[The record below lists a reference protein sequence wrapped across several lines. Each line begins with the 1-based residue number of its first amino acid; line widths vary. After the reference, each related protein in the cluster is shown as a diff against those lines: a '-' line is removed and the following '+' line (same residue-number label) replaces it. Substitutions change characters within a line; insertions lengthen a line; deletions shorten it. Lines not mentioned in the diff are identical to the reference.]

1 MADEQKAKLRL
12 EIAHVLFMDIVGYSK
27 LLTDEQSEALQE
39 LNQIVRRTEAAREA
53 ETARSLTVLPTGDGM
68 ALVFTRSVEEPV
80 ECALEISRA
89 LRAQPS
95 LPVRMG
101 IHSGPIHHV
110 KDANGRENIAG
121 VGINIAQRV
130 MDCGD
135 AGHILVSKRVAD
147 DLAQQRRWQPYL
159 HELGDVEVKHGVVV
173 SLVNLYAETIGN
185 PAPPSR
191 LGKTRPSIS
200 GSRAGTRKGLS
211 PLARAIFIIVGLLIA
226 FIFMLAIVSVIFAP
240 AIMRTLD
247 QHRSARLPQPG
258 APASSS
264 LADAIKSEVAR
275 KITGQLKD
283 EHSPENNATAA
294 PPSTAS
300 EIPEKSIAVLP
311 FENLSN
317 DKDAAYFSDGVTEEI
332 LNALAQIP
340 NLKVAARRSAFQ
352 FKGSD
357 LDLHKIGQVLG
368 VAHILEGSLQ
378 KAGDQVRINVQLVDV
393 RNGLQTWSEKYD
405 RKLDNVFAV
414 EDEIAKAIAT
424 RLRVQLTG
432 GAGQPLV
439 IDSTNNPQA
448 HELYLRGLTLLAARG
463 PGLREGAEVF
473 QQAVKLDPGYAQAWG
488 ALAITEL
495 LLPSYGLA
503 SFDAS
508 LSRGESAAQR
518 ALSLDPNTASAHI
531 ALGVANSIRFRWPEA
546 DQAFHR
552 ALVLA
557 PGDAEAVNQYAQF
570 LSSIGQLE
578 ACLREIERAQ
588 QLDPL
593 SPIIGVIHAGAL
605 AALKRDDAAE
615 AQIKSVLAAHPEFQP
630 AHAWAAIQ
638 YIDRK
643 MYPEAEA
650 ELRSFGKLNGQ
661 NGDAKALLARGMAD
675 PAQRVAAVTS
685 LETSPENADMRQDPI
700 LYAFYLVSL
709 GERSRALDELEIYA
723 VKHNSAFAAWLWD
736 RGFDPLRDEPRFK
749 AILAKLGLPYTPP
762 AVTKP

>member
-1 MADEQKAKLRL
+1 MADEQKSKLRL

-53 ETARSLTVLPTGDGM
+53 EAAGGLTVLPTGDGM
-68 ALVFTRSVEEPV
+68 ALVFTGSVEEPA
-80 ECALEISRA
+80 ECALEISQA
-89 LRAQPS
+89 LHAQPS

-101 IHSGPIHHV
+101 IHSGPVHHV

-173 SLVNLYAETIGN
+173 SLVNLYANTIGN
-185 PAPPSR
+185 PAPPAR
-191 LGKTRPSIS
+191 LGKARASVS

-211 PLARAIFIIVGLLIA
+211 PLVRAIFIIVGLLIA

-247 QHRSARLPQPG
+247 QRRSAKLPQPH
-258 APASSS
+258 ATESSS
-264 LADAIKSEVAR
+264 LADTIKSAVAR
-275 KITGQLKD
+275 KITDQLQG
-283 EHSPENNATAA
+283 ELSRENNATAA
-294 PPSTAS
+294 PPSAGS

-317 DKDAAYFSDGVTEEI
+317 DKDAAYFSDGITEEI

-393 RNGLQTWSEKYD
+393 QNGLQTWSEKYD

-439 IDSTNNPQA
+439 VDSTNNPQA

-463 PGLREGAEVF
+463 RGLREGAEAF
-473 QQAVKLDPGYAQAWG
+473 QQAVKSDPGYAKAWG

-503 SFDAS
+503 PFDAS
-508 LSRGESAAQR
+508 LARGESAAQR

-531 ALGVANSIRFRWPEA
+531 ALGVANSIRCRWPEA
-546 DQAFHR
+546 DQAFRR

-570 LSSIGQLE
+570 LSTVGQLE
-578 ACLREIERAQ
+578 ASLREIERAQ

-593 SPIIGVIHAGAL
+593 SPIIGVIHSGAL

-661 NGDAKALLARGMAD
+661 NGDAKALLVRGMAD
-675 PAQRVAAVTS
+675 PAQRAAAVKS
-685 LETSPENADMRQDPI
+685 LETSPDNADLRQDPI

-723 VKHNSAFAAWLWD
+723 VKHNSAFTAWLWD

-762 AVTKP
+762 AITKP